1 LQLWGDVILEHLQN
15 TDRKL
20 RSATLFAMIAPN
32 FIPMTCLGTVKRG
45 IQISTV
51 RTLSLTLL
59 FLASGVAIA
68 QPRSGN
74 WLTVSPSN
82 LCVTECVIDKTS
94 ANRLSVNVS
103 KMRAYVNAWTAQS
116 AEIRFTYLGGTRQ
129 QSALASGE
137 IRRQFGL
144 KLHARD
150 ACNLV
155 YAIWRIQPESKF
167 VVSVKTNPDAHTSA
181 ECGNRGY
188 VTIKPRKASAVP
200 SLQLGQSHA
209 LRAEMK
215 NS

>member
-1 LQLWGDVILEHLQN
+1 MALRTAPMSKPSTRGVCSSLQADPTERPSPQLWGDVILEHLQN

-94 ANRLSVNVS
+94 A
-103 KMRAYVNAWTAQS
+103 
-116 AEIRFTYLGGTRQ
+116 
-129 QSALASGE
+129 
-137 IRRQFGL
+137 
-144 KLHARD
+144 
-150 ACNLV
+150 
-155 YAIWRIQPESKF
+155 
-167 VVSVKTNPDAHTSA
+167 
-181 ECGNRGY
+181 
-188 VTIKPRKASAVP
+188 
-200 SLQLGQSHA
+200 
-209 LRAEMK
+209 
-215 NS
+215 